1 MMDYLNSIPWDQ
13 LVFFGAKYLI
23 FSLFVPLFYF
33 WAKDEHA
40 LVWRALFAIGVAEAL
55 VLALNILWPVPRPF
69 ESLGITKPELFLVWD
84 TLGLQ
89 TTSFPSGHTAIGV
102 ALSVAVMGEKKLL
115 GRFLLLLALAVGV
128 ARYLGLVHYWWDIVG
143 GVAVGVMGAVAVGAV
158 ARRWEN
164 VRR

>member
-1 MMDYLNSIPWDQ
+1 MIDYFNSLPWDQ

-23 FSLFVPLFYF
+23 LFLFLPLFYF
-33 WAKDEHA
+33 WAKDERA
-40 LVWRALFAIGVAEAL
+40 LVWRTLFAIGLAEAV

-69 ESLGITKPELFLVWD
+69 ESLGLAKPDLFLVWD
-84 TLGLQ
+84 TLDLR

-102 ALSVAVMGEKKLL
+102 ALSVAIMEEKKLL
-115 GRFLLLLALAVGV
+115 GRVLLLLALAVGV

-143 GVAVGVMGAVAVGAV
+143 GVTVGAMCAVAVGAV
-158 ARRWEN
+158 AKRWKN